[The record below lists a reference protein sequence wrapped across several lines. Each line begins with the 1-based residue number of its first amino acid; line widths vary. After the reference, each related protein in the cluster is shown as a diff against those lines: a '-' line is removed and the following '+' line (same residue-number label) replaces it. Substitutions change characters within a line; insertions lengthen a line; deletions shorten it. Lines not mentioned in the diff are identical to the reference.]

1 MSETK
6 TYTPA
11 EMNEAKKLA
20 EALVSVPENKR
31 SIFTIMVESM
41 LIGAELAEKQM
52 AAASRPS
59 A

>member
-31 SIFTIMVESM
+31 SIFT
-41 LIGAELAEKQM
+41 LRY
-52 AAASRPS
+52 RPPS
-59 A
+59 EDIRKDCPGCRPRPQ